1 MKQILIVAMLCV
13 IVVMGSSW
21 NDTPLSIS
29 TENES
34 LNTVDSLADERAAYV
49 SEIMETIKGKE
60 KMPADSVFKNIKVL
74 KNVTAERLLMIMDRG
89 WSNALNVNCN
99 HCHNTHDW
107 ASEEKSD
114 KQIARD
120 MVVMT
125 NKINSDLLKKIE
137 GLEKSSVNCSTCHR
151 GEKKPGRSGKKKE

>member
-1 MKQILIVAMLCV
+1 MKQVFVGTLLFAVLLVAA
-13 IVVMGSSW
+13 SW
-21 NDTPLSIS
+21 SDTPLSIF
-29 TENES
+29 TKES
-34 LNTVDSLADERAAYV
+34 SFLTTATDSLADERAAYV
-49 SEIMETIKGKE
+49 KEIMETIKGKE

-74 KNVTAERLLMIMDRG
+74 KNVPAERFLMIMDKG

-107 ASEEKSD
+107 ASEEKGD
-114 KQIARD
+114 KQLARE

-137 GLEKSSVNCSTCHR
+137 GLERANVNCSTCHR
-151 GEKKPGRSGKKKE
+151 GEKKPGRASKK